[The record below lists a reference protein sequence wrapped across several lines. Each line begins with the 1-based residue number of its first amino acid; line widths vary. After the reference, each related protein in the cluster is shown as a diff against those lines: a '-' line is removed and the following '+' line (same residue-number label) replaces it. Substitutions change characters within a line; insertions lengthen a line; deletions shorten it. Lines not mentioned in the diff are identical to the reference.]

1 MANDASEALERLRR
15 ILGQKRAE
23 LWLKGATVRIDDG
36 HTVVVVSNPFQRSGL
51 ETHCVELIDSL
62 FGGQGWSVEI
72 VERAVVPRRR
82 QLCAGPGNNLAL
94 KLVRAFVEG
103 GPRAPELLVLFGAP
117 HTGKSLLADWAAAL
131 GKRDVFRL
139 DLARLRRGASRRL
152 TPRKKLVVADGVEAL
167 AGAEGSQRV
176 LCRIMDE
183 VRDRGGRFMLT
194 LQGHPHAVGLT
205 SALRNRLLG
214 GVAIELD
221 LPRPPARSRA
231 TLARLLDV
239 AAGAFRVDRAQLESS
254 SRRRGVV
261 EARRTVMS
269 VAVRGGF
276 PRESVASAL
285 GLKSERSVREGCRWV
300 ERQKERDP
308 RFAALVHEVERVLPS
323 K

>member
-1 MANDASEALERLRR
+1 MADDANEALERLRGK
-15 ILGQKRAE
+15 LGPKRAE
-23 LWLKGATVRIDDG
+23 LWLKGATVRIDGG
-36 HTVVVVSNPFQRSGL
+36 HTVVVASNPFQKSGL

-62 FGGQGWSVEI
+62 FGDAWSVET
-72 VERAVVPRRR
+72 VERPSVPARR
-82 QLCAGPGNNLAL
+82 QLRSGPGNNLAL

-103 GPRAPELLVLFGAP
+103 GPRAPELLVLFGARG
-117 HTGKSLLADWAAAL
+117 TGKSLLADWAAAL
-131 GKRDVFRL
+131 GKREVFRL

-194 LQGHPHAVGLT
+194 LQGHPHGAEGLT

-214 GVAIELD
+214 GVAVELD
-221 LPRPPARSRA
+221 LPRPPARGQA

-239 AAGAFRVDRAQLESS
+239 AAGAFRVDRAQLASL

-276 PRESVASAL
+276 PRKSVASAL